1 MNPPVSAPAPKR
13 FTVTGV
19 LAMKRFLAV
28 SFLATSLAVTAC
40 ASPGVISGADAKA
53 LVQKGA
59 TLVDVRTPEEFAG
72 GHIEG
77 AVNIPIDELDARK
90 GELKKDADI
99 VVYCR
104 SGGRSARGKA
114 LLTAAGYAKVQDL
127 GGMSN
132 WK

>member
-1 MNPPVSAPAPKR
+1 MKQFV
-13 FTVTGV
+13 V
-19 LAMKRFLAV
+19 LVVVAL
-28 SFLATSLAVTAC
+28 SLSLTAC
-40 ASPGVISGADAKA
+40 ASGITAADAKA

-59 TLVDVRTPEEFAG
+59 VLVDVRTPEEFAG

-77 AVNIPIDELDARK
+77 ALNIPIDDLDARK

-114 LLTAAGYAKVQDL
+114 LLAGAGYSKVHDL
-127 GGMSN
+127 GAMSN